1 MPVCERAPRVCVR
14 TCVRA
19 CVRSCVR
26 VRACVQVST
35 GPQPKPPKAELP
47 ESQWCTAKKNALTVN
62 LAR

>member
-1 MPVCERAPRVCVR
+1 MGVCV
-14 TCVRA
+14 CVWV
-19 CVRSCVR
+19 CGYVL
-26 VRACVQVST
+26 QVST